1 MIDRVHEL
9 GCYLET
15 ELSSYVGVLRARSTL
30 QKERIRVRRMHG
42 SASVGW
48 PRHAYVMPA
57 EHESNNDTF
66 KTSPGLTEG
75 ELPEDRCLMVVG
87 VIRSWIDAVTA
98 QVIWVEKS
106 TALF

>member
-1 MIDRVHEL
+1 MKSIPISFYLTQGHFAEPIVCSGSSYVSIISFDRVHEL

-57 EHESNNDTF
+57 EHESNIF
-66 KTSPGLTEG
+66 
-75 ELPEDRCLMVVG
+75 C
-87 VIRSWIDAVTA
+87 
-98 QVIWVEKS
+98 
-106 TALF
+106 

>member
-1 MIDRVHEL
+1 MES
-9 GCYLET
+9 

-57 EHESNNDTF
+57 EHESNTLSLLKHCPRVDSF
-66 KTSPGLTEG
+66 P
-75 ELPEDRCLMVVG
+75 PP
-87 VIRSWIDAVTA
+87 
-98 QVIWVEKS
+98 
-106 TALF
+106 